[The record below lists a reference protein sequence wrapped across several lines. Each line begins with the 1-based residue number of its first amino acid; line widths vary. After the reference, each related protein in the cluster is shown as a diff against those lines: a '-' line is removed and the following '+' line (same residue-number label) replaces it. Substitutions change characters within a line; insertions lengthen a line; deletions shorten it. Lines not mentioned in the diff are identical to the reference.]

1 MTTFYSKMSKL
12 FGKVGRVDKRIHVQ
26 TFFCPYQGTRQV
38 GQTYFGHMSKIS
50 QIFFLGPSPNLR
62 HSNFHSTSKQLGCDV
77 IIAQHSFYQERVPKI
92 KTTKLWTYV
101 QSGSTLPTQYPSM
114 DKNKFGQTF
123 FCLPYLPLQKV
134 WTFWK

>member
-1 MTTFYSKMSKL
+1 MYLGANFISKMSKL
-12 FGKVGRVDKRIHVQ
+12 FGEVGR
-26 TFFCPYQGTRQV
+26 
-38 GQTYFGHMSKIS
+38 
-50 QIFFLGPSPNLR
+50 
-62 HSNFHSTSKQLGCDV
+62 
-77 IIAQHSFYQERVPKI
+77 ERVPKI

-101 QSGSTLPTQYPSM
+101 QSGSTLPTLYSSM